1 MTALAEDDRWVDL
14 YLSHL
19 TVERGLG
26 ARTVSAY
33 ASDLRQFRA
42 RLGESTTLMSV
53 DAGGVAGALAS
64 LARSGL
70 GARSQARLV
79 STLRGFYRFLREEG
93 QRAQSPVELLR
104 SPKTVR
110 KLPSLLSEEEILR
123 LLAAPDLGQ
132 PRGIRDAAMLHTM
145 YAAGLRVSELVG
157 LKLADLSLPHGYLS
171 AYGKGRKRRLVPIGA
186 PACAAIERYLTEVR
200 GRHAAH
206 GERHVFV
213 SERGKPLTRQAFW
226 KNLRVYG
233 VAAGITKRFTPH
245 TLRHSFATHLLQGG
259 ADLRVVQT
267 LLGHSDIATTQI
279 YTHVSQQHLRDL
291 HARCHPRA

>member
-1 MTALAEDDRWVDL
+1 VTSLAEDDRWVDL

-42 RLGESTTLMSV
+42 RLGENTTLMSV
-53 DAGGVAGALAS
+53 DAGGVAGALAL
-64 LARSGL
+64 LARAGL

-186 PACAAIERYLTEVR
+186 PACAAIERYLSKVR
-200 GRHAAH
+200 GRYAAH

-226 KNLRVYG
+226 KNLRVHG

-245 TLRHSFATHLLQGG
+245 TLRHSFATHLLHGG